1 MLADHVDVDISY
13 PPIASVQ
20 QRVNAVSAKSFDC
33 QQSKCQ
39 HVVEKYYLLN
49 VAIPFVDHIIQEL
62 RARLQPISKTASS
75 LLALIPSV
83 FVSNDTSASVDA
95 LCEAYYD
102 DMPSPALAKDE
113 INRWHDKFTSDKVI
127 PDNCQ
132 AALEACDP
140 VIFPNVHVLLQIAC
154 TLPITSCECEC
165 SASVVRRLHN
175 YLRTNMSE
183 ERLSS
188 LALLHIHYSF
198 LIDLEKVVDQ
208 FAKLH
213 PRKMILELD

>member
-1 MLADHVDVDISY
+1 MLADHVDVDISH
-13 PPIASVQ
+13 PRIASLQ
-20 QRVNAVSAKSFDC
+20 QRANAVSAKSCDC

-39 HVVEKYYLLN
+39 HVVEKCCHTFCRPHHSGAKSTPSTY
-49 VAIPFVDHIIQEL
+49 FK
-62 RARLQPISKTASS
+62 SASS
-75 LLALIPSV
+75 LLALIP
-83 FVSNDTSASVDA
+83 SNDTSASVDA
-95 LCEAYYD
+95 LCEAYSD

-132 AALEACDP
+132 VALEACDP

-154 TLPITSCECEC
+154 TLPITSCECER

-175 YLRTNMSE
+175 YLCTNISE

-198 LIDLEKVVDQ
+198 PIDLDGICFLLVETTYVI
-208 FAKLH
+208 FLIF
-213 PRKMILELD
+213 RFS